1 MARKEGKE
9 ERREKEWKTITR
21 LFIIVVGR
29 LGVWRRPGQLHRRI
43 ESSQR
48 QLGFGR
54 QLDSTSQNPSFESM
68 QCA

>member
-21 LFIIVVGR
+21 LFIIVGR

-54 QLDSTSQNPSFESM
+54 ELDSTSQNPSFESM
-68 QCA
+68 QYA